1 MSIYEM
7 ITLEHAESIFLKCL
21 ISKRNDAI
29 ETIWHLQR
37 KLHELQQENE
47 LLKKSY
53 EEISIQLYGKIQQ
66 RDWHMPA
73 PQTSPSR
80 RILENYVHPLKCL
93 LHIYEPVL

>member
-1 MSIYEM
+1 MISKEISMNIYEM

-47 LLKKSY
+47 LL
-53 EEISIQLYGKIQQ
+53 
-66 RDWHMPA
+66 
-73 PQTSPSR
+73 
-80 RILENYVHPLKCL
+80 
-93 LHIYEPVL
+93 